1 MEGLIGKKI
10 GMTQVFTEDGK
21 RVCVTVI
28 EVGPCPVVQVKTMEK
43 DGYVAAQLGFG
54 EQKLWKDPEADKE
67 AHDGRR
73 ARNRITKA
81 ESGHLTKTGGLTKG
95 VRILKEFKPE
105 AGEEVKVGDVLT
117 VENFKGVKY
126 VDVTGVTKGKGF
138 AGVLKRYGF
147 AGGNMTHGGHSKRRT
162 GGLAARDLPGW
173 IEKGKKMPGHMG
185 DVNRKNINLEV
196 VQIRPED
203 NAILVKGSIP
213 GARNGF
219 VFVRKSLKNAALAFK
234 AAKKGAK

>member
-1 MEGLIGKKI
+1 MEGLIGKKL
-10 GMTQVFTEDGK
+10 GMTQIFDDAGR

-28 EVGPCPVVQVKTMEK
+28 EVGPCPVVQVKTVEK
-43 DGYVAAQLGFG
+43 DGYSAAQLGFG
-54 EQKLWKDPEADKE
+54 VQKLWKDPDADKE
-67 AHDGRR
+67 AHGGRR
-73 ARNRITKA
+73 ARNRMTKA
-81 ESGHLTKTGGLTKG
+81 ESGHLTKTGGLTAG
-95 VRILKEFKPE
+95 VRVLKEFAPE

-117 VENFKGVKY
+117 VSNFDGVKY

-185 DVNRKNINLEV
+185 DVSRTATNLEV
-196 VQIRPED
+196 VAIRPED
-203 NAILVKGSIP
+203 NALLIKGSIP
-213 GARNGF
+213 GARNGT

-234 AAKKGAK
+234 AKKGAK

>member
-10 GMTQVFTEDGK
+10 GMTQVYDADGV
-21 RVCVTVI
+21 RTCVTVI
-28 EVGPCPVVQVKTMEK
+28 EVGPCPVVQLKTLEK
-43 DGYVAAQLGFG
+43 DGYSAAQVGFG
-54 EQKLWKDPEADKE
+54 PQKAKRLAKAQQKHFEKAGVEAMKVLREFALDEGE
-67 AHDGRR
+67 ALEVG
-73 ARNRITKA
+73 KA
-81 ESGHLTKTGGLTKG
+81 
-95 VRILKEFKPE
+95 V
-105 AGEEVKVGDVLT
+105 T
-117 VENFKGVKY
+117 VSNFEGVKY

-138 AGVLKRYGF
+138 AGVIKRYGF

-185 DVNRKNINLEV
+185 AVNRKAMNLEV
-196 VQIRPED
+196 VQVRPED

-213 GARNGF
+213 GARNGI
-219 VFVRKSLKNAALAFK
+219 VIVRKSLKNNVIAAK

>member
-1 MEGLIGKKI
+1 MEGLIGKKV
-10 GMTQVFTEDGK
+10 GMTQIFDADGK

-28 EVGPCPVVQVKTMEK
+28 EVGPCPVVQVKTLEK

-54 EQKLWKDPEADKE
+54 VQKLWKDPAADKD
-67 AHDGRR
+67 AHGGRL
-73 ARNRITKA
+73 ARNRMTKA
-81 ESGHLTKTGGLTKG
+81 ESGHLTKTGGLAAG
-95 VRILKEFKPE
+95 VRVLKEFAPE
-105 AGEEVKVGDVLT
+105 AGEEVKVGDVIT
-117 VENFKGVKY
+117 VKNFEGVKF

-138 AGVLKRYGF
+138 AGVLKRYKF

-185 DVNRKNINLEV
+185 DVSRTATNLEV
-196 VQIRPED
+196 VAIRPED
-203 NAILVKGSIP
+203 NALLIKGSIP
-213 GARNGF
+213 GARNGT

-234 AAKKGAK
+234 AKKGAK